1 MALGYG
7 LLTPADPSGCFT
19 PIFAVQYCI
28 QALVNGVAQWH
39 CAGREGLMPG
49 NWEAM
54 VVGRCLE
61 TGAGP
66 AQGAP
71 LPAFLWTHLVISS
84 RSGHIAASFLIF
96 RP

>member
-7 LLTPADPSGCFT
+7 LLTPADPSGCFM

-39 CAGREGLMPG
+39 CAGREGWTPG

-71 LPAFLWTHLVISS
+71 T
-84 RSGHIAASFLIF
+84 ASFPMDPSHDL
-96 RP
+96 